1 MRTPKSFKKKHFV
14 NALGATS
21 DSGRES
27 ELWESSIEVQMS
39 LTNPQTISSSRSERP
54 PNVKQA
60 KEDLGNG
67 KTCEHA
73 TWAQAQAYLEMAKAT
88 HMKA

>member
-1 MRTPKSFKKKHFV
+1 
-14 NALGATS
+14 
-21 DSGRES
+21 
-27 ELWESSIEVQMS
+27 MS
-39 LTNPQTISSSRSERP
+39 LAIRKGRVSFGNVQSKCKCHSLPLKPFQAVGGKRP

-67 KTCEHA
+67 KTCEQA
-73 TWAQAQAYLEMAKAT
+73 TWAQAQTYLEMAKAT